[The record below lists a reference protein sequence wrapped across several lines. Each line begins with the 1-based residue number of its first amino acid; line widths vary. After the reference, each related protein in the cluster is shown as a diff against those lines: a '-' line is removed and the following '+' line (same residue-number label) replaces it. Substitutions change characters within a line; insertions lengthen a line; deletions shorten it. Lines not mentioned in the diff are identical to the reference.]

1 MTDGDDRDRR
11 PRWESPL
18 PERGTL
24 GEFYEEKV
32 QQCLAEAERTKDA
45 ALRDRWL
52 TLAIHWKRLAR
63 HKRD

>member
-1 MTDGDDRDRR
+1 MTAIGVHGGN
-11 PRWESPL
+11 L
-18 PERGTL
+18 TLLERGTL

-32 QQCLAEAERTKDA
+32 LECLAEAERTKDA

-63 HKRD
+63 HIRG